1 MVARRCKTT
10 WLRRWLRSG
19 SVVNVGE
26 LGFHLGLPGALVA
39 VRRHCPGRTCA
50 LRRDSWCVLEGRR
63 HSTWSRSSSTI
74 GSSATLGAD
83 HTSSVSVSPS
93 SMSRFRSV
101 FVCCP
106 SLSVLVGRDLVLGH
120 TVSTV
125 YRRCYDSGKTYPA
138 LLVCRP
144 VVRVLSVVVLLWRSE
159 STFTLLSVYCRRTLR
174 VSQVVFT
181 VSVFIFYFFIFS

>member
-1 MVARRCKTT
+1 MAETLTPFGVRRQCGRTG
-10 WLRRWLRSG
+10 LPPRPAGRSG
-19 SVVNVGE
+19 GRPAPLSWEDVRITSGQ
-26 LGFHLGLPGALVA
+26 LV
-39 VRRHCPGRTCA
+39 CFGRSA
-50 LRRDSWCVLEGRR
+50 PLYVESIIVE
-63 HSTWSRSSSTI
+63 I

-101 FVCCP
+101 SVCCP

-144 VVRVLSVVVLLWRSE
+144 VVRVLS
-159 STFTLLSVYCRRTLR
+159 
-174 VSQVVFT
+174 
-181 VSVFIFYFFIFS
+181 